1 MRIET
6 KVKPEEN
13 QYLRIK
19 LEQDFDV
26 LSVLSLSIYGVDSYP
41 NPCSDWGVIMGRI
54 VDKNNFPMVNVKVG
68 LIEKI
73 DGVDKNNVLIS
84 GLYKMMV
91 NGDYPLLPNYK
102 VNKNHTPIG
111 SFPSSDEVLANTA
124 VEYVFK
130 KYYKYITSTNEN
142 GDYALMGVPLGSKN
156 LLMNFDS
163 ADAGS
168 YSTTPV
174 QQMAAGQKDKKD
186 FLIDQS
192 VNSLPI
198 LANTGNAVTGTTS
211 PTKVNGSISGNP
223 NEHGD
228 TTKITGGTITI
239 GGGYDTTN
247 KTGDI
252 VTIYKKLNGGGTA
265 ISRNTNV
272 VVKSFFGDD
281 DQCELGINRYDF
293 KLDYTYVPCNYIIG
307 SFYSDFNIFTD
318 TTPNYKLDNMSMAT
332 SKQNMGGK
340 VSFLLDTSVKEEAE
354 VIVDVSPSG
363 DFYAAIP
370 CKWDKYNIDEE
381 GNWYKT
387 IDGSGINTKTP
398 YCLMMYFNN
407 SVDIKLDGSSAQ
419 YSRASAIGFNLN
431 NYLKP
436 YKTTI
441 GIDGSTTGVTT
452 GNRFGINYNAQ
463 YYPASLFPKGY
474 YDPLD
479 SNYYTGRGGN
489 SQYRNGA
496 ELLWDI
502 KNKRSNVYTIASQW
516 TKYGY
521 YAAQSVENNGL
532 VNNTYTDVLK
542 QGRGAPLPGLYS
554 TNTLQSSPELI
565 TELLATSLP
574 LDDNVLPAWLVHPIP
589 GDLNTGNYPNGTIG
603 FTYNDFDFNNS
614 NVSIAKW
621 INRSAR
627 NNSVFEVQTGGF
639 GNYKIKFDIKLVGD
653 FASQTDMYGHIQV
666 FDYYKYDIIINRSG
680 NESIIYSDSVGNTTG
695 LNGLWYIASAR
706 YFIGEMN
713 VELQDGDKVYFRF
726 YTTGISSQRHAFRLE
741 NTTIQFFKYSAGN
754 HFPLIIGNMYLPMFE
769 ATKWGDNFYPVG
781 QVANILDQD
790 AYNAPKLTEMDL
802 MLYPITDEIFNIVE
816 HEQKPNEYE
825 NGTTNYYYFC
835 NQFWKLRDAIYN
847 ELNG

>member
-13 QYLRIK
+13 QYLQIK
-19 LEQDFDV
+19 LDQDFDV

-73 DGVDKNNVLIS
+73 DDVDKNNVLIS
-84 GLYKMMV
+84 GLYKTMV
-91 NGDYPLLPNYK
+91 NGDYPLLPNHK

-124 VEYVFK
+124 VEYIYK

-142 GDYALMGVPLGSKN
+142 GDYAIMGVPLGSKN

-163 ADAGS
+163 EDAGS
-168 YSTTPV
+168 YSTTPI
-174 QQMAAGQKDKKD
+174 QQMVAGQKDKKD

-198 LANTGNAVTGTTS
+198 LANTGNVVTGTTS

-252 VTIYKKLNGGGTA
+252 VTTYKKLNGGGTA

-281 DQCELGINRYDF
+281 DQCEIGINRYDF

-307 SFYSDFNIFTD
+307 SFYSDFNIFTNA
-318 TTPNYKLDNMSMAT
+318 TPNYKLDNMSMAA

-340 VSFLLDTSVKEEAE
+340 VLFLLDTSVKEEAE
-354 VIVDVSPSG
+354 VIADVSASG

-370 CKWDKYNIDEE
+370 CRWDKYNIDEE

-407 SVDIKLDGSSAQ
+407 TVDIKLDGSSAQ

-431 NYLKP
+431 NHLKP
-436 YKTTI
+436 YKTII
-441 GIDGSTTGVTT
+441 GTDGTTTGVTT
-452 GNRFGINYNAQ
+452 GNRFNINYNAQ
-463 YYPASLFPKGY
+463 YYPASIFPKGY

-479 SNYYTGRGGN
+479 SNYYTGRGGS

-521 YAAQSVENNGL
+521 YAAQSIENNGL
-532 VNNTYTDVLK
+532 DNKTYEDVLV
-542 QGRGAPLPGLYS
+542 QGRGSHLPGLYS

-574 LDDNVLPAWLVHPIP
+574 LDDMVLPIWLAHPIA

-603 FTYNDFDFNNS
+603 YTFNDFDFNNS
-614 NVSIAKW
+614 NTSIGEW
-621 INRSAR
+621 TNYGSTT
-627 NNSVFEVQTGGF
+627 NSVFEVKVGGS
-639 GNYKIKFDIKLVGD
+639 GNYKIKYNIKLVGD
-653 FASQTDMYGHIQV
+653 YMYNINIGQRYG
-666 FDYYKYDIIINRSG
+666 FEIILNRSG
-680 NESIIYSDSVGNTTG
+680 SEIIIQSNLSGKKGDSSSSGY
-695 LNGLWYIASAR
+695 WIIAG
-706 YFIGEMN
+706 YNMFIGE
-713 VELQDGDKVYFRF
+713 EGIYLQDGDKVYFRF
-726 YTTGISSQRHAFRLE
+726 YTSDILQIRNAFRLE
-741 NTTIQFFKYSAGN
+741 NTTIQFFRYNTGN

-781 QVANILDQD
+781 QVTDMFDQD

-802 MLYPITDEIFNIVE
+802 MLYPITDEIFDIVE
-816 HEQKPNEYE
+816 HEQKQNNYE

-835 NQFWKLRDAIYN
+835 NQFWKLRDVIYN